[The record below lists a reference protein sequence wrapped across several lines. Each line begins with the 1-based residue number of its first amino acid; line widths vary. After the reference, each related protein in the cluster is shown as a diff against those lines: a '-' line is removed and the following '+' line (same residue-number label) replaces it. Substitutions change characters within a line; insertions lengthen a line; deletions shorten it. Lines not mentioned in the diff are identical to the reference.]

1 VRVARLI
8 CVLSCCWQAAL
19 AQTAFFPLSQIKAGQ
34 RATGKTVFSGY
45 KIEEFQV
52 EILGVLEN
60 LGPKQSLILARLS
73 GGPLE
78 TTGVLQGMSGSPVYI
93 DGKLVGAVAMA
104 FPFSKEPIAGIRPI
118 QEMLSVDT
126 APASQPPD
134 LAAAAWQRGE
144 AKDSSPAEERLVDIA
159 TPVSFGGFTRST
171 LDYFAPQ
178 LRALGLEPRQALS
191 GGGRPEPA
199 GADTSVEPGAMIS
212 VQLVAGDL
220 SMGAD
225 GTVTHVDGNRIYA
238 FGHRLLSAG
247 EVQMPFAKSEVLAL
261 LPNVNSSFKISSARQ
276 WLGTITQDR
285 STALGGQLGMRP
297 AMMPLSISVTS
308 GGRKFKYDVEVVYER
323 FLTPFLTQ
331 VAIYS
336 AIDATERGVGAAT
349 LRVQGQIDFQ
359 GKSEPVKID
368 NSYSAEFGAPAIA
381 SMGATLPLMYA
392 MQSGIKD
399 LKIRGVS
406 LAIDSVEGKN
416 QCQIDRVYPG
426 RGTYRPGE
434 TAELFVALAR
444 EDGAEIVRKVEYRIP
459 IGAAAGALYF
469 TVADGAYVN
478 AADARQWTSAGARSS
493 TQLISLL
500 NNLKRNNSAWV
511 RVWRA
516 DQSYQV
522 RGEDLF
528 SPPPSVAL
536 ILGKAQGAIGSQPL
550 ARPSRLA
557 EFEVPFGDYVVS
569 GSRTIQVEVKE

>member
-1 VRVARLI
+1 MRVARLI
-8 CVLSCCWQAAL
+8 CVLACYWQAAL
-19 AQTAFFPLSQIKAGQ
+19 SQTAFFPLSQVKAGQ

-126 APASQPPD
+126 APASRPAD
-134 LAAAAWQRGE
+134 LAAAAWRRGE
-144 AKDSSPAEERLVDIA
+144 AKNSSPAEERLVDIA

-191 GGGRPEPA
+191 GGGRPEAA
-199 GADTSVEPGAMIS
+199 GADTSVEPGSMIS

-247 EVQMPFAKSEVLAL
+247 EVRMPFAKSEVLAL
-261 LPNVNSSFKISSARQ
+261 LPNVNTSFKISSARQ
-276 WLGTITQDR
+276 WVGTITQDR
-285 STALGGQLGMRP
+285 GTALAGQLGMRP
-297 AMMPLSISVTS
+297 AMMPLKISVTS

-406 LAIDSVEGKN
+406 LAIDSIEGKN
-416 QCQIDRVYPG
+416 QCQIDRVYPA

-434 TAELFVALAR
+434 TAEVFVALAR

-459 IGAAAGALYF
+459 IGAPAGALYF
-469 TVADGAYVN
+469 TVADGAFVN

-500 NNLKRNNSAWV
+500 NGLKRNNSAWV

-536 ILGKAQGAIGSQPL
+536 ILGKAQGAIGNQPL
-550 ARPSRLA
+550 ARSSRLA